1 MKVEYITCPN
11 GDWVVL
17 KINGRE
23 FYSGHSIPDGV
34 FLELL
39 ADYVEGVSVAIS
51 EVSNENM
58 EEGNY

>member
-11 GDWVVL
+11 GGWVVL
-17 KINGRE
+17 KIDGRE

-39 ADYVEGVSVAIS
+39 SDYVEGVSVTIS
-51 EVSNENM
+51 EVSNEDM